1 MADSGSTL
9 HFDTNHF
16 NHIFWTTPAELRE
29 KLKNRILRVIG
40 EGREAHRI
48 PKRVSKKWSH
58 NTCTQEWGM
67 K

>member
-48 PKRVSKKWSH
+48 P
-58 NTCTQEWGM
+58 
-67 K
+67 